1 MEWFVEASNGYGLMI
16 KVKRKLYEYKGLQHI
31 EIYDTE
37 FGKMLVLDGYIQL
50 IERFES
56 AYHEM
61 LAHVPMF
68 THPNPKKVLIVG
80 GGDGGVAREVLKHE
94 PEEIIMVEIDSN
106 VVKACRKYI
115 GIDRGAF
122 DDPRLTLLIED
133 GIEYITNSKE
143 RFDVII
149 VDGTDPTPAS
159 QSLFSIDFFSA
170 CAKLAEIY
178 AMQSQSPVLQEN
190 YFRMVL
196 KNTSP
201 FKSRRIYLSH
211 IPMYPGGMWSFLL
224 AENGIA
230 VDVEDIRQRFEER
243 RIETEYYTSEVH
255 TASFVLPRWLED
267 IVREYTTS
275 K

>member
-16 KVKRKLYEYKGLQHI
+16 KVKRKLYEHRGLQHI

-61 LAHVPMF
+61 LTHVPML
-68 THPNPKKVLIVG
+68 THPNPKKVLIIG
-80 GGDGGVAREVLKHE
+80 GGDGGTAREVLKHE
-94 PEEIIMVEIDSN
+94 PEEVVMVEIDDN
-106 VVKACRKYI
+106 VVKACREHI
-115 GIDRGAF
+115 RIDRGAF

-133 GIEYITNSKE
+133 GIEYIRKSKE

-149 VDGTDPTPAS
+149 VDGTDPSPAS
-159 QSLFSIDFFSA
+159 EPLFSADFFSA
-170 CAKLAEIY
+170 CAKACGVY
-178 AMQSQSPVLQEN
+178 AMQSQSPALQES

-201 FKSRRIYLSH
+201 FKLRKVYLSY
-211 IPMYPGGMWSFLL
+211 IPMYPGGVWSFLL
-224 AENGIA
+224 AGDVNTA
-230 VDVEDIRQRFEER
+230 VKDIRQRFEER
-243 RIETEYYTSEVH
+243 RIETEYYTPEVH
-255 TASFVLPRWLED
+255 TASFVLPKWLEC
-267 IVREYTTS
+267 IVREYIENI
-275 K
+275 